1 MIKNLWDEDV
11 YMEIFDDEDN
21 FISTKRIETLV
32 DGIFAIAMTLMVLNL
47 HLPDPTGVWTNAMV
61 WDALANQGTNIFVY
75 ALSFFI
81 LTAFWLNHHRGFDRI
96 QRADRGL
103 FQLNVVWLFFVALMP
118 FSAYLVGDFGSKIPA
133 ALFFNTNLF
142 LLGIFSFLIRRQVI
156 EKELSEKIFEKED
169 IKLIYILNLIIP
181 GLAAIGMILSFLIPG
196 YSYLVYLL
204 GPILP
209 AIIRRIY
216 KRY

>member
-1 MIKNLWDEDV
+1 MDNFSEEDQ
-11 YMEIFDDEDN
+11 

-61 WDALANQGTNIFVY
+61 WEALANQGTNIFIY

-81 LTAFWLNHHRGFDRI
+81 LTEFWLNHHRGFDRI
-96 QRADRGL
+96 KRADRGL
-103 FQLNVVWLFFVALMP
+103 FRLNVVWLFFVALMP

-156 EKELSEKIFEKED
+156 EKELSEKRMEKED
-169 IKLIYILNLIIP
+169 IKLIYSLNLIIP
-181 GLAAIGMILSFLIPG
+181 LLAALGMLLSFIIPG
-196 YSYLVYLL
+196 YCYLIYLL
-204 GPILP
+204 APIIPIL
-209 AIIRRIY
+209 IRKI
-216 KRY
+216 

>member
-1 MIKNLWDEDV
+1 MDNLSED
-11 YMEIFDDEDN
+11 DQ

-47 HLPDPTGVWTNAMV
+47 RLPEPVGVWTNAAV
-61 WDALANQGTNIFVY
+61 WDALGNQGTNIFIY

-96 QRADRGL
+96 QRADKGL
-103 FQLNVVWLFFVALMP
+103 FRLNVVWLFFVAIMP
-118 FSAYLVGDFGSKIPA
+118 FSSYLVGDFGSKTPA

-169 IKLIYILNLIIP
+169 KKLIYSLNLVIP
-181 GLAAIGMILSFLIPG
+181 CIAALGMILSFWIPG
-196 YSYLVYLL
+196 YSYLIYLL
-204 GPILP
+204 VPIMP
-209 AIIRRIY
+209 IFIRRILG
-216 KRY
+216 RH